1 MSPYLT
7 ARGRWLLLSGS
18 VFLFMGA
25 LLSRPLILFMG
36 EIQIALVALG
46 FLLLVPSAVAVD
58 RRRVRVEVDLD
69 EDDADVTH
77 LTGDPFTLGIR
88 VINESGVTLH
98 ALRAQPFGAENL
110 ECEPLEEIQA
120 LPRRSA
126 TRASFVTRA
135 RLSGRWA
142 LHGFD
147 VRVSDPLGLIESKD
161 YLPCAHP
168 MEFIPKM
175 ALPRRAPR
183 SRALIRAEGGR
194 HAVRRLGVGTEV
206 RELRDHHPGDPLRH
220 VAWKATVRRGKLISR
235 NFEHEASRRA
245 YVLLDISCSMRGGSP
260 AGLKLEHGFEEVL
273 AFARGALDGRD
284 SVGMITFDE
293 KVYGHVLPSASP
305 GQLRKITRHLTG
317 LSAVVDPELTELDDD
332 EVHALLADYL
342 LIQERLDFKKGD
354 EVDPHTGVNTKLLK
368 RWLSSV
374 ERDNLERYD
383 TPALRE
389 GVVSLETSLA
399 RRFAQLRGV
408 QLPYRV
414 EARLGMKERGLVDAL
429 ERVIATSKG
438 RHEILVVTDLCG
450 VMNLDLLSRG
460 VRLAKLKGNTL
471 RFLVPFTPA
480 FYEPRLDSTRRYRVL
495 KELFTSAERDE
506 RALIVDELR
515 KLGVRVEMTHPRF
528 A

>member
-18 VFLFMGA
+18 IFLFVGA
-25 LLSRPLILFMG
+25 LLSRPLIIFMG
-36 EIQIALVALG
+36 EIQVALVALG

-58 RRRVRVEVDLD
+58 RRRVRIEIDPD
-69 EDDADVTH
+69 AEDTPVSN
-77 LTGDPFTLGIR
+77 LTGDPISLDVR
-88 VINESGVTLH
+88 VVNESGVTLH
-98 ALRAQPFGAENL
+98 ALRAQPFGAETL
-110 ECEPLEEIQA
+110 ECEPLDEIQA

-126 TRASFVTRA
+126 TRSAFVATA
-135 RLSGRWA
+135 RLSGRRA
-142 LHGFD
+142 SHGFD
-147 VRVSDPLGLIESKD
+147 VRISDPLGLIESKD

-168 MEFIPKM
+168 MEFIPRV

-183 SRALIRAEGGR
+183 SRALVRPEGGR

-220 VAWKATVRRGKLISR
+220 VAWKATVRRGKLIAR

-273 AFARGALDGRD
+273 AFARGALEGRD
-284 SVGMITFDE
+284 SVGLITFDE

-305 GQLRKITRHLTG
+305 GQLRHITQHLTG
-317 LSAVVDPELTELDDD
+317 LSAVVDPELTEFDDD
-332 EVHALLADYL
+332 EVDALLTDYL

-354 EVDPHTGVNTKLLK
+354 EVDPHTGVNTKLLR

-374 ERDNLERYD
+374 EKDNIARFD
-383 TPALRE
+383 SRALRE
-389 GVVSLETSLA
+389 GVVDPETSLS
-399 RRFAQLRGV
+399 RRFAQLRGLG
-408 QLPYRV
+408 LPYRV

-429 ERVIATSKG
+429 ERVVATSKG

-450 VMNLDLLSRG
+450 VMNVDLLTRG
-460 VRLAKLKGNTL
+460 IRLAMLKGNTL

-480 FYEPRLDSTRRYRVL
+480 FYEPRMDSTKHYRVL

-506 RALIVDELR
+506 RSLIVGELR
-515 KLGVRVEMTHPRF
+515 KLGVRVEMTRPRF
-528 A
+528 G